1 MTTFLFLRRAS
12 RFRADQRGSTTLE
25 FAFIAPVLVLV
36 LVGTLETGVM
46 IAAQRQLEDSIF
58 MAARVN
64 KTGYADSG
72 QTQAATVQAAMQ
84 RAASGLLDPS
94 KITVTSRSYPSYD
107 AIGEPFTDLN
117 NNGVR
122 DSNEPFTDVN
132 GNGSYDA
139 DRGKDGSGSSSE
151 IVVFTASYPWTIYTP
166 LLGEVLGAKGI
177 RTLTVQTIV
186 KNEPY

>member
-1 MTTFLFLRRAS
+1 ML
-12 RFRADQRGSTTLE
+12 
-25 FAFIAPVLVLV
+25 
-36 LVGTLETGVM
+36 
-46 IAAQRQLEDSIF
+46 AAQRQLEDAIF

-84 RAASGLLDPS
+84 RAASGLLDS
-94 KITVTSRSYPSYD
+94 TKITVTSRSYPSYD

-122 DSNEPFTDVN
+122 DSDEPFTDVN
-132 GNGSYDA
+132 GNGAYDA
-139 DRGKDGSGSSSE
+139 DRGKAGSGSSSE

-166 LLGEVLGAKGI
+166 LLGEVLGTKGI
-177 RTLTVQTIV
+177 RTLSVQTIV